1 MAFQDRDYMQARSAE
16 AAYEVDQ
23 GLRSYMLRV
32 YNYMASAVALTGI
45 ISWLV
50 VNTSLSGLFFVM
62 TPKGGYAP
70 SMLSWGAIL
79 LSIGMVFFLSFRINH
94 MRASTAQGLFWAYA
108 TLAGI
113 GLAPIFYTYTADS
126 IARVFFIS
134 AGAFAGLSLYG
145 YTTKRDL
152 TGFGSFLIMG
162 LIGLL
167 IASVVNIFMQST
179 MMHWV
184 ISAAGVLIFAG
195 LTAYDTQKIKEMYYE
210 ADSAEMASKKAVM
223 GALTL
228 YMDFINLFLML
239 LRFFGDRR

>member
-1 MAFQDRDYMQARSAE
+1 MAFQDRDYMQARSAD
-16 AAYEVDQ
+16 AAYEIDQ
-23 GLRSYMLRV
+23 GLRTYMLRV

-45 ISWLV
+45 VSWAV
-50 VNTSLSGLFFVM
+50 VNTSLANLFFVM
-62 TPKGGYAP
+62 TPKGLSP
-70 SMLSWGAIL
+70 SMLAWGAML
-79 LSIGMVFFLSFRINH
+79 ASIGMVFFLSFRVSH
-94 MRASTAQGLFWAYA
+94 MRAATAQGIFWAYA
-108 TLAGI
+108 ALSGI
-113 GLAPIFYTYTADS
+113 GLAPIFLTYTAES
-126 IARVFFIS
+126 ITRVFFIS

-167 IASVVNIFMQST
+167 IASVVNIFLAST

-210 ADSAEMASKKAVM
+210 ADSSEVASKKAVM

-228 YMDFINLFLML
+228 YMDFINLFIML

>member
-16 AAYEVDQ
+16 AAHELDQ

-50 VNTSLSGLFFVM
+50 VNTSLSALFFTVNA
-62 TPKGGYAP
+62 KGAYAP
-70 SMLSWGAIL
+70 SMLSWGAML

-167 IASVVNIFMQST
+167 IASVVNMFMQST

-184 ISAAGVLIFAG
+184 ISAAGVLIFSG